1 MGAKS
6 RRDRAAEERGVAQ
19 ASEKRRER
27 MVRFIGGATV
37 VVIMAAIIG
46 GSDLCK

>member
-6 RRDRAAEERGVAQ
+6 RRDRAAEARGVAQ